1 MGQRSQGMGCWLIK
15 TVQSSCARERCC
27 RRHLGLRGAGPAPV
41 YLGGQETSGS
51 EQALICNDPLAL
63 MSHL

>member
-1 MGQRSQGMGCWLIK
+1 MLVDKDS
-15 TVQSSCARERCC
+15 TVSRERCC

-41 YLGGQETSGS
+41 YLGGQETS
-51 EQALICNDPLAL
+51 EQALICNDPLAF